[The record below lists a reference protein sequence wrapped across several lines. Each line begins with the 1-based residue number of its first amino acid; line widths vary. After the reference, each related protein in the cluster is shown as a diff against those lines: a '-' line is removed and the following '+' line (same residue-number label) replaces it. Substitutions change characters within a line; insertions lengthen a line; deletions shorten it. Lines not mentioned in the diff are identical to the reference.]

1 MMKLFQRKHQIKLVA
16 PVNGM
21 YVDLRQAGETKVQSG
36 FAIEPM
42 EGEIHAPLAGTVT
55 QLTKQSITLSADF
68 GCEYVVQLGQPVADL
83 DDQLFDWHVA
93 VGDQLSVNE
102 SLAMLDVNAIHA
114 ADASAIVSCGLSNQ
128 AADDVEVEKT
138 GLVSQGDQL
147 ATLKVR
153 G

>member
-21 YVDLRQAGETKVQSG
+21 YVDLRQVGAEKISAG

-42 EGEIHAPLAGTVT
+42 EGQVHAPVAGTVT
-55 QLTKQSITLSADF
+55 ALTNQVLTLQGDF
-68 GCEYVVQLGQPVADL
+68 GCEYIVQLGQPTSDL
-83 DDQLFDWHVA
+83 DVDLFGWQVA
-93 VGDQLSVNE
+93 VGDAVTPDTLLATMDIN
-102 SLAMLDVNAIHA
+102 SLHA
-114 ADASAIVSCGLSNQ
+114 A
-128 AADDVEVEKT
+128 
-138 GLVSQGDQL
+138 DQL

>member
-21 YVDLRQAGETKVQSG
+21 YVDLRQVGAEKISAG

-42 EGEIHAPLAGTVT
+42 EGQVHAPVAGTVT
-55 QLTKQSITLSADF
+55 ALTNQVLTLQGDF
-68 GCEYVVQLGQPVADL
+68 GCEYIVQLGQPTSDL
-83 DDQLFDWHVA
+83 DVDLFGWQVA
-93 VGDQLSVNE
+93 VGDAVTPDTLLATMDIN
-102 SLAMLDVNAIHA
+102 SLHA
-114 ADASAIVSCGLSNQ
+114 ADQSAVVACGLSQ
-128 AADDVEVEKT
+128 REPADFEVEKT
-138 GLVSQGDQL
+138 GMVSQGDQL